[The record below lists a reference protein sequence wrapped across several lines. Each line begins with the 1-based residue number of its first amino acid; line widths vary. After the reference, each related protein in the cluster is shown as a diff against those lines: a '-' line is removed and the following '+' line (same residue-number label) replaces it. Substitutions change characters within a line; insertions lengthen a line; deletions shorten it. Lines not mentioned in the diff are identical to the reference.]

1 MGLLQAGGGRSGVG
15 LGKAVAQALFD
26 AADPGATRWQW
37 AGQVEDQGLRGGA
50 AGGEGSPE
58 MSPTD
63 FYAGAIAAFVVIL
76 FTKFFTHRQRQPGF
90 GSGNRQ
96 DIAWWIGHW
105 ICVSA
110 AWLGLLLALAVLG
123 IPAFNGHDGGAR
135 WVTGLAAAIAATI
148 LALDIAIPPKRR

>member
-1 MGLLQAGGGRSGVG
+1 LQLGGGRSCVG
-15 LGKAVAQALFD
+15 LSDAVAQALFD
-26 AADPGATRWQW
+26 AADRGRQD
-37 AGQVEDQGLRGGA
+37 GNGLGRLRISVCAVDA

-90 GSGNRQ
+90 GSGNGQ
-96 DIAWWIGHW
+96 DMAWWIGHW

-148 LALDIAIPPKRR
+148 LALDVAIPPRRR

>member
-1 MGLLQAGGGRSGVG
+1 MKRET
-15 LGKAVAQALFD
+15 
-26 AADPGATRWQW
+26 PT
-37 AGQVEDQGLRGGA
+37 
-50 AGGEGSPE
+50 
-58 MSPTD
+58 MSPND
-63 FYAGAIAAFVVIL
+63 FYAGVSAAFVVIL

-96 DIAWWIGHW
+96 DMAWWIGHW

-135 WVTGLAAAIAATI
+135 WVTGLGRVSKVGSSRGMLPAWDEEI
-148 LALDIAIPPKRR
+148 